1 MTTDNSIIDALL
13 KLYNKY
19 LLEKDRA
26 STALD
31 MVKALLHKEGFDVST
46 YIGAEII
53 ETKPVVSKLILG
65 SKREKA
71 EALLSGITTQN
82 LDKFTIPQQILFCLR
97 ELKSGTYLE
106 VAEKLQKLNPDS
118 FDIDKAE
125 KDCRNHLSKM
135 KVNGLIKCSV
145 SGRKNTYFYPFLY

>member
-1 MTTDNSIIDALL
+1 MATDNQIIDALL

-31 MVKALLHKEGFDVST
+31 MVKALLHKEGFDVTT

-53 ETKPVVSKLILG
+53 ETKPIVSKYILG

-71 EALLSGITTQN
+71 EALLSGITSDN
-82 LDKFTIPQQILFCLR
+82 LHKFTIPQQILFCLR
-97 ELKSGTYLE
+97 EVQNGTYLK
-106 VAEKLQKLNPDS
+106 VAEKLQELNPEA
-118 FDIDKAE
+118 FTIEKAE

-135 KVNGLIKCSV
+135 GVSGIIKCSTI
-145 SGRKNTYFYPFLY
+145 GRKNTYFYPFMY